1 MTQTAMAFD
10 PGAPL
15 AGVRKAKIILLSTV
29 AAISYGVV
37 HDQITARLCIE
48 YFTIGH
54 PPLFH
59 TTSPTVLGICWGI
72 TATVGVG
79 ALLGVIL
86 ALVSQSKGRPPT
98 AILRVFKSVLGLLA
112 VMAVS
117 ASLAGVVGFELS
129 RRSMICIPATLA
141 DLVPPSQQHRFMAVW
156 FAHGASYAR
165 RFSRGF
171 VHYFANLAGKRP
183 TPRPLGFS
191 PHQESDHPSTDLG
204 LDCRVGCMVPFCQ
217 VVSRVARLCSPP
229 SRLMVAI
236 SSIAALLLCCAR
248 LGIIIP
254 GFCIGGPLFKRAIK
268 SGKVS

>member
-141 DLVPPSQQHRFMAVW
+141 DLIPSSQQHRFMAVW
-156 FAHGASYAR
+156 FAHGASYVVGLVGSLFIILRIWRAR
-165 RFSRGF
+165 GQPRVLSVFPRTKR
-171 VHYFANLAGKRP
+171 AIIRALILA
-183 TPRPLGFS
+183 L
-191 PHQESDHPSTDLG
+191 
-204 LDCRVGCMVPFCQ
+204 
-217 VVSRVARLCSPP
+217 
-229 SRLMVAI
+229 
-236 SSIAALLLCCAR
+236 IAALAAWLRFAKL
-248 LGIIIP
+248 
-254 GFCIGGPLFKRAIK
+254 
-268 SGKVS
+268 